1 MFITNNICTVSFAV
15 EAQNAIFSAG
25 VSSADY
31 ITHSHIYKYTFFV
44 VLHNQ
49 EYQSTGGGHSA
60 TQANFYA
67 QNRPGQTPTYYL
79 HCIRMKTFVEND
91 GVLVPLVVE
100 SVGILDSVKWKGSK
114 GPEMLRSHIAS
125 LLEWIEESF
134 PTVIEFNN
142 LMLVSDN
149 SCK

>member
-1 MFITNNICTVSFAV
+1 MIVI
-15 EAQNAIFSAG
+15 EL
-25 VSSADY
+25 DY
-31 ITHSHIYKYTFFV
+31 S
-44 VLHNQ
+44 Q
-49 EYQSTGGGHSA
+49 EYQSTGGVNSA

-125 LLEWIEESF
+125 LLEWI
-134 PTVIEFNN
+134 
-142 LMLVSDN
+142 
-149 SCK
+149 